1 MISGE
6 DKDASAAVIDQ
17 NTLDSTNKQEDTS
30 PTYNK
35 LSISSRDL
43 ARNIS
48 SMGFPLEQ
56 VARITEKFGK
66 DDKKVCGNYFSFNL
80 LL

>member
-1 MISGE
+1 MIN
-6 DKDASAAVIDQ
+6 Q
-17 NTLDSTNKQEDTS
+17 NTSHSANKQEDTS
-30 PTYNK
+30 PTYEK

-66 DDKKVCGNYFSFNL
+66 DDKKVWKYLSFNL
-80 LL
+80 LFLLFIQGR

>member
-1 MISGE
+1 MIPGE
-6 DKDASAAVIDQ
+6 DKDASAAVIHQ
-17 NTLDSTNKQEDTS
+17 NTIDSTNNPENIS

-56 VARITEKFGK
+56 VARVTEKFGK
-66 DDKKVCGNYFSFNL
+66 DDKKVKN
-80 LL
+80 